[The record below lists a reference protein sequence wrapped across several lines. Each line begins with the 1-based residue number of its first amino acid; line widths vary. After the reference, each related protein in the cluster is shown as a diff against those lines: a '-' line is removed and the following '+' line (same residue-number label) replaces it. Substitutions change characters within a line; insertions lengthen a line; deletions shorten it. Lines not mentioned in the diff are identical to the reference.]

1 MRKTEIS
8 FLIIT
13 FLIIAFALMSKMDKQ
28 LELNIEYTHLDSI
41 EKVIPITDSLV
52 VPILYDSLIVD
63 RFATIDVRKEQ
74 FINQVLP
81 SILIVRFQMENQSR
95 KVKRIINRI
104 ESGKE
109 LRSNE
114 INFTDSLMKR
124 FRVSSLENL
133 LKGMKPH
140 QTSLVLAQAAVE
152 SGWGSSRFAIEGN
165 NLFGIWTTA
174 NDPNVIKSLYD
185 REEQSIYVKK
195 YPNISE
201 SISHYFLT
209 LGRHNAY
216 KKFRA
221 KRYEEKD
228 VFELI
233 EALNKYSERGYEYTS
248 LLKKIVEWN
257 DLQKYDNYRI
267 DPTYISEKNAIQQ
280 LLKNY

>member
-1 MRKTEIS
+1 
-8 FLIIT
+8 
-13 FLIIAFALMSKMDKQ
+13 
-28 LELNIEYTHLDSI
+28 
-41 EKVIPITDSLV
+41 
-52 VPILYDSLIVD
+52 
-63 RFATIDVRKEQ
+63 
-74 FINQVLP
+74 
-81 SILIVRFQMENQSR
+81 MENKSR
-95 KVKRIINRI
+95 KVKRIIKRI
-104 ESGKE
+104 ELGKK
-109 LRSNE
+109 LRPNE
-114 INFTDSLMKR
+114 ISYTDSIKKR

-133 LKGMKPH
+133 LQGMKPH

-195 YPNISE
+195 YPNIAE

-233 EALNKYSERGYEYTS
+233 EALDKYSERGDEYTS

-257 DLQKYDNYRI
+257 DLQKYDSYTI
-267 DPTYISEKNAIQQ
+267 DPNYISETNAIQQ
-280 LLKNY
+280 LLKKQ